1 MTMEWWREMFE
12 TPAWQSIQLAWEAAD
27 DANDVAARVDR
38 ALDLTPGARVLD
50 VPCGTGRIATRLAG
64 RGLAVVGIDA
74 IETFAGVA
82 RGAGVPVIRGDM
94 RTTVVRPGVFDA
106 AICLWGS
113 FGYFDDAGNLAQAS
127 AAAQA
132 LAPGGRFLID
142 TIVADSV
149 LERFQST
156 ASWRVGGVRVDE
168 VRVYDEDTRR
178 IETTWTFVR
187 GDEQVVRTTLVRL
200 YSVAE
205 LTDLL
210 STAGFASFQALDDDL
225 EAFAPGA
232 DRLWL
237 LASTPG

>member
-1 MTMEWWREMFE
+1 MFE
-12 TPAWQSIQLAWEAAD
+12 TPAWQSIQLAWEEAD

-127 AAAQA
+127 AVSQA

-156 ASWRVGGVRVDE
+156 ASWNVGGVRVDE

-178 IETTWTFVR
+178 IETTWTFAR

-210 STAGFASFQALDDDL
+210 STAGFASFQALADDL
-225 EAFAPGA
+225 EVFAAGA

-237 LASTPG
+237 LATTPG

>member
-1 MTMEWWREMFE
+1 MFE
-12 TPAWQSIQLAWEAAD
+12 TPAWQSVQLAWEDAD

-38 ALDLTPGARVLD
+38 ALDLAPGARVLD

-113 FGYFDDAGNLAQAS
+113 FGYFDDAGNLAQA
-127 AAAQA
+127 AAVSQA

-156 ASWRVGGVRVDE
+156 ASWTVGGVRVDE
-168 VRVYDEDTRR
+168 VRVYHEDTRR
-178 IETTWTFVR
+178 IETTWTFAR
-187 GDEQVVRTTLVRL
+187 GDELVTRTTSVRL

-225 EAFAPGA
+225 EPFAPGA

-237 LASTPG
+237 LATTPA

>member
-1 MTMEWWREMFE
+1 MFE
-12 TPAWQSIQLAWEAAD
+12 TPAWQSIQLAWEEAD

-94 RTTVVRPGVFDA
+94 RTTVVRPGVFNA

-127 AAAQA
+127 AVSQA

-156 ASWRVGGVRVDE
+156 ASWNVGGVRVDE

-178 IETTWTFVR
+178 IETTWTFAR

-210 STAGFASFQALDDDL
+210 STAGFASFQTLDDDL
-225 EAFAPGA
+225 GAFAPGA

-237 LASTPG
+237 LATTPG

>member
-1 MTMEWWREMFE
+1 MFE
-12 TPAWQSIQLAWEAAD
+12 TPAWQSIQLAWEEAD

-94 RTTVVRPGVFDA
+94 RTTVVRPGVFNA

-127 AAAQA
+127 AVSQA

-156 ASWRVGGVRVDE
+156 ASWNLGGVRVDE

-178 IETTWTFVR
+178 IETTWTFAR

-210 STAGFASFQALDDDL
+210 STAGFASFQTLDDDL
-225 EAFAPGA
+225 GAFAPGA
-232 DRLWL
+232 DRRWL
-237 LASTPG
+237 LATTPG

>member
-1 MTMEWWREMFE
+1 MFE
-12 TPAWQSIQLAWEAAD
+12 TPAWQSVQLAWEEAD

-38 ALDLTPGARVLD
+38 ALDLAPGARVLD

-113 FGYFDDAGNLAQAS
+113 FGYFDDTGNLAQAS
-127 AAAQA
+127 TVADA

-142 TIVADSV
+142 TNVADSV

-156 ASWRVGGVRVDE
+156 ASWNVGGVRVDE
-168 VRVYDEDTRR
+168 VRIYHEGARR
-178 IETTWTFVR
+178 IETTWTFAR
-187 GDEQVVRTTLVRL
+187 GDEHVVRTTSVRL

-210 STAGFASFQALDDDL
+210 ATAGFASFQALDDDL
-225 EAFAPGA
+225 EAFAPDA

-237 LASTPG
+237 VATTPG

>member
-1 MTMEWWREMFE
+1 MEWWREMFE
-12 TPAWQSIQLAWEAAD
+12 TPAWQSVQLAWEEAD

-38 ALDLTPGARVLD
+38 ALDLAPGARVLD

-82 RGAGVPVIRGDM
+82 RGAGLPVIRGDM

-113 FGYFDDAGNLAQAS
+113 FGYFDDTGNLAQAS
-127 AAAQA
+127 TVADA

-142 TIVADSV
+142 TNVADSV

-156 ASWRVGGVRVDE
+156 ASWNVGGVRVDE
-168 VRVYDEDTRR
+168 VRIYQEGARR
-178 IETTWTFVR
+178 IETTWTFAR
-187 GDEQVVRTTLVRL
+187 GDERVVRTTSVRL

-210 STAGFASFQALDDDL
+210 STAGFASFQALDDAL
-225 EAFAPGA
+225 EPFAPGA

-237 LASTPG
+237 LAATPG

>member
-1 MTMEWWREMFE
+1 VEWWREMFE
-12 TPAWQSIQLAWEAAD
+12 TPAWQSIQLAWEEAD

-94 RTTVVRPGVFDA
+94 RTTVVRPGVFNA

-127 AAAQA
+127 AVSQA

-156 ASWRVGGVRVDE
+156 ASWNVGGVRVDE

-178 IETTWTFVR
+178 IETTWTFAR

-210 STAGFASFQALDDDL
+210 STAGFASFQTLDDDL
-225 EAFAPGA
+225 GAFAPGA

-237 LASTPG
+237 LATTPG